1 DVLVLEVEN
10 HSDSDFQ
17 LKNMSGYSF
26 FGTTDTIAIPQ
37 HQITQI
43 GVKTGTR
50 VEKVSLEFEV
60 QNALVQP
67 GKYATIVLSS
77 DEIDIRE

>member
-1 DVLVLEVEN
+1 LDAN
-10 HSDSDFQ
+10 QH
-17 LKNMSGYSF
+17 
-26 FGTTDTIAIPQ
+26 PQ

-60 QNALVQP
+60 QNALVKP